1 MGRKTTS
8 KQKPVNSKN
17 SNQDE
22 LLLNIL
28 TQGYLD
34 SNPSVDAEIIGK
46 EYSNQLMKRLQKKSP
61 ELKPEWDEFLKT
73 PAGERH
79 IEWMTD
85 AGILLSLMD
94 VRRKIWDTRYQDLM
108 EIEKNKN
115 YDQLPLKPYVLSS
128 AGLKFKRFLTTV
140 KILAFLSIVAFL
152 TVTVL
157 WFLGFVISTA
167 PLLALLLAVT
177 TTAIW
182 FVVRKR
188 WNRSFGK
195 DIRNHAEKDAANKLI
210 WEAKFGAV
218 PKYSSKTKNW
228 ILPACPFSWADD
240 KEDLKE
246 YSKVK
251 EYFTAKYVT
260 PYTEQSMPELVLP
273 ETGVVPLP
281 VKELTVL
288 REQFRKQTA

>member
-1 MGRKTTS
+1 MGRKTTY

-94 VRRKIWDTRYQDLM
+94 VRRKIWNTRYQDLM
-108 EIEKNKN
+108 ETEKNKN
-115 YDQLPLKPYVLSS
+115 YDQLPLKPYALSS
-128 AGLKFKRFLTTV
+128 AGLKFKRSLTVV
-140 KILAFLSIVAFL
+140 KIFSFLSIVAFI
-152 TVTVL
+152 TVTAL
-157 WFLGFVISTA
+157 WFLGFVLSIVPS
-167 PLLALLLAVT
+167 LALLLAVAAT
-177 TTAIW
+177 TIW
-182 FVVRKR
+182 FIVRKR

-195 DIRNHAEKDAANKLI
+195 DIRNHTEKDAANKLI

-218 PKYSSKTKNW
+218 PKYSPKTKNW

-273 ETGVVPLP
+273 ETGVDPLP
-281 VKELTVL
+281 VEELNVL